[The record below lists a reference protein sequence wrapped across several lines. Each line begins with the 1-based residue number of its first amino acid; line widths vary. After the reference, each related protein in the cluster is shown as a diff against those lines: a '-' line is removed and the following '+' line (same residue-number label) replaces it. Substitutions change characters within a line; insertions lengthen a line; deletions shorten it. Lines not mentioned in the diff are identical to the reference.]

1 LCQKRLADEKDSL
14 LIGALK
20 VADKET
26 LAMLDTLMVTPLK
39 VFDLGTECCERRF
52 LQSSE
57 LVTGV
62 RGQNRERI
70 TRLSRLAM
78 P

>member
-1 LCQKRLADEKDSL
+1 VDEKDSL
-14 LIGALK
+14 IIEALK
-20 VADKET
+20 VANNET
-26 LAMLDTLMVTPLK
+26 LAMLGAFMVTPLK

-57 LVTGV
+57 SVTGV

-70 TRLSRLAM
+70 TRLSRLAV